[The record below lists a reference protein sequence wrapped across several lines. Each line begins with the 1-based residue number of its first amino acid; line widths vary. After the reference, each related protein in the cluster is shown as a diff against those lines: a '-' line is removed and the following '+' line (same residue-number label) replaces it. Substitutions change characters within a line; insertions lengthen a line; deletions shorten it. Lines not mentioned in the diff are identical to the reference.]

1 MRADG
6 VEVTRRS
13 AVGDV
18 IGEER
23 SPAEGT
29 KTSDFSLQSRA
40 RQTRLDTDGNTELG
54 AVDKSLNALEDE
66 SCGYERH
73 LERKV

>member
-1 MRADG
+1 VRADG

-29 KTSDFSLQSRA
+29 SDFSLQSRS

-66 SCGYERH
+66 SCGDERH